1 MKKGLIHIY
10 TGNGKGKTTAA
21 VGLAI
26 RAKSRGLKVLF
37 VQFMKNKNIGGE
49 ISLLKKLSIKTKCF
63 EKVRSPLFNP
73 KNDKEKIKK
82 EICKAILYIKKIFSE
97 NKFDLVILDEFN
109 CLVDQKLFKEADA
122 LNFIVNKPHNLELV
136 ITGRCKTGKLKRIAD
151 YVVEM
156 KLVKHPFTKGIKA
169 RKGIEF

>member
-10 TGNGKGKTTAA
+10 TGDGKGKTTAA

-26 RAKSRGLKVLF
+26 RAKSRGLNVLF
-37 VQFMKNKNIGGE
+37 VQFMKNKNAGGE
-49 ISLLKKLSIKTKCF
+49 IALLKKLSIETKCF
-63 EKVRSPLFNP
+63 EKVCSPLFNP
-73 KNDKEKIKK
+73 KSDKEKIKK
-82 EICKAILYIKKIFSE
+82 EIHKAILYIKKVFAE
-97 NKFDLVILDEFN
+97 NKFDLIILDEFN
-109 CLVDQKLFKEADA
+109 CLVDQKLFKETDA
-122 LNFIVNKPHNLELV
+122 LSFIVNKPHNLELV
-136 ITGRCKTGKLKRIAD
+136 ITGRYKAGKLKRIAD